1 MLKFWHVAFAFALP
15 TGVYGSWGSVLDVNL
30 KPFGISQVI
39 YNNGNTIC
47 NNNYFVSMRPK
58 IKSHIRTVLNVL

>member
-1 MLKFWHVAFAFALP
+1 MAFAFALP

-39 YNNGNTIC
+39 KILFVITIWIILSVYASQ
-47 NNNYFVSMRPK
+47 N
-58 IKSHIRTVLNVL
+58 

>member
-1 MLKFWHVAFAFALP
+1 VAFAFALP

-47 NNNYFVSMRPK
+47 NNNYFVNLIDP
-58 IKSHIRTVLNVL
+58 